1 MGTYFKKL
9 DIEKCSENSIN
20 WDGDES
26 NQDQYLFFKPSDES
40 LNDIKSFGSAFM
52 CLKNDDAQLMGDYN
66 SQIGKQLVLTFSVCR
81 NKPGCRPESQIM
93 NWLNRK
99 FIITLENT
107 I

>member
-9 DIEKCSENSIN
+9 ETEKCSESSVN
-20 WDGDES
+20 WNGDED
-26 NQDQYLFFKPSDES
+26 QDKYLFFKPAEES
-40 LNDIKSFGSAFM
+40 VNDIKTFFSAYQ

-81 NKPGCRPESQIM
+81 NKPGICRPETEIM
-93 NWLNRK
+93 SWLNRK